1 MRESIAAAKRTAPK
15 NSSTRSGSG
24 RSQTGKNGAARKHAQ
39 NTQNTTAYVQ
49 ETFEKAKTTTEEGN
63 KVLERTMA
71 TATESAVH
79 FNLRL
84 LEMVRDNTNS
94 AFDFARRLIAVT
106 SPSEF
111 LELSVAQAR
120 KQFESFTEQTQ
131 HLAALA
137 QKVAAETVAPLQS
150 GMMST
155 FNKAA

>member
-39 NTQNTTAYVQ
+39 NTTAYVQ

-63 KVLERTMA
+63 KVL
-71 TATESAVH
+71 V
-79 FNLRL
+79 
-84 LEMVRDNTNS
+84 
-94 AFDFARRLIAVT
+94 
-106 SPSEF
+106 

-155 FNKAA
+155 FNKA

>member
-1 MRESIAAAKRTAPK
+1 MRESSAAAKRKAVK
-15 NSSTRSGSG
+15 NSSTRGGSA

-39 NTQNTTAYVQ
+39 NTTAYVQ
-49 ETFEKAKTTTEEGN
+49 ETLEPARTTTEEGN

-71 TATESAVH
+71 TATESAIH
-79 FNLRL
+79 FNLRM

-111 LELSVAQAR
+111 LELSVAQVR

>member
-1 MRESIAAAKRTAPK
+1 MRERIAAGKRKAPQ
-15 NSSTRSGSG
+15 NSSPRGGSD
-24 RSQTGKNGAARKHAQ
+24 RSQTGKNEAVRKHAQ
-39 NTQNTTAYVQ
+39 KTTAYTQ
-49 ETFEKAKTTTEEGN
+49 ETLEKAKATAEVGN

-71 TATESAVH
+71 TATESAVD

-155 FNKAA
+155 FNKVA

>member
-1 MRESIAAAKRTAPK
+1 
-15 NSSTRSGSG
+15 
-24 RSQTGKNGAARKHAQ
+24 
-39 NTQNTTAYVQ
+39 
-49 ETFEKAKTTTEEGN
+49 
-63 KVLERTMA
+63 MA
-71 TATESAVH
+71 TATESAVD

-155 FNKAA
+155 FNRLDRAGVLIALAANALADAFLRFGRRSCLLWNVTFRLSRWQPS